1 LLLRL
6 TRSYPTVEGMEILD
20 KFYKEWVVVVLLVV
34 VGRLCVWFVVG
45 CKIRWLFVETSGW
58 CSIDL
63 FLFFWVLVYFF
74 FFVSLTLDLW

>member
-20 KFYKEWVVVVLLVV
+20 KFYKEWVVVV
-34 VGRLCVWFVVG
+34 GRLCIMVCG